1 MSAPDRPDDVGPLDP
16 AASLRVIH
24 ETQERARAASE
35 PDARLLFAL
44 WGVAWLGGY
53 LALWA
58 SARATGA
65 LPTGPAYAVFGVA
78 ILAAVVVT
86 AVHSIRR
93 TAGTRGLSARQGA
106 TYGWSW
112 FLGFVA
118 QAAIVGGLASAG
130 APPEVVALAANGIA
144 CVVVGLMYL
153 AGAIAFDDRGLLVIG
168 VWILVVAAG
177 ATLAGVPGTFLL
189 MALAGGGGFLL
200 MAAVE
205 HAALHRRRRTATLAG
220 LAGHAGSGRG

>member
-1 MSAPDRPDDVGPLDP
+1 MSASDRPGDAGPLDP
-16 AASLRVIH
+16 AASLRMIR
-24 ETQERARAASE
+24 ETQERTRAASE

-58 SARATGA
+58 SSRAPGA
-65 LPTGPAYAVFGVA
+65 LPSGPAYAVFGVA

-93 TAGTRGLSARQGA
+93 TAGTRGVSARQGA

-112 FLGFVA
+112 FLGFLA
-118 QAAIVGGLASAG
+118 HATIVGGLASAG
-130 APPEVVALAANGIA
+130 APPEVVALAANAIA

-153 AGAIAFDDRGLLVIG
+153 AGAIAFDDRGLLVLG

-205 HAALHRRRRTATLAG
+205 HTTHHRRRRAAALTDP
-220 LAGHAGSGRG
+220 AGHARTGRG